1 MSKKKRTRAKKG
13 FKHKTLLTLIGIFIL
28 TISSVAVVL
37 ILQFH
42 GNGTRFWIAV
52 SSDHG
57 QGTPSAY
64 VDNGTS
70 FTASVT
76 SPADVVANDHQW
88 VCTGYSVDG
97 EALVAGTSYTFASV
111 TAEHTIVFSWKQQF
125 YITVTSAH
133 GTPTVSS
140 WVDEGASFTASVTSP
155 ADVVAD
161 DHEWIC
167 TGYIVD
173 GGTAVEGNDY
183 TFTNVTKGHNITF
196 SWKEQPLGKRIK
208 IVNKQIPSGYI
219 MGFPI
224 DAGLVNG
231 MNVEIIP
238 SPDQK
243 VAIRFTAKLSGT
255 VTALYIYAY
264 ALQGEPSL
272 RIGLQ
277 GDSSGSPSGQ
287 WINGNAFGT
296 TQLSSSGGFK
306 AVQLPAAVNITEG
319 QIYHLVI
326 EPAGDP
332 LNGSVAIITYQA
344 NGLGQPLNPDDPD
357 IVWNDTRMNTLIYDG
372 QGWQEKDK
380 WPIFVVQYDDGRSE
394 GQPYSLSAQW
404 VVWGSTTVGQ
414 TIVPASNYT
423 IAKIAFV
430 VGLTGQP
437 KDNLYYE
444 VRDSNNTVLANGL
457 FAEASQLTAQ
467 RTWIEVTLPSAVSL
481 QMGQVYRFVL
491 LSNGTDLGNAY
502 YLFGHEYTY
511 DQDYVAG
518 YGGLQHQ
525 LTLSL
530 NNGEN
535 WADNQDADAIFRLT
549 NAG

>member
-1 MSKKKRTRAKKG
+1 
-13 FKHKTLLTLIGIFIL
+13 
-28 TISSVAVVL
+28 
-37 ILQFH
+37 
-42 GNGTRFWIAV
+42 
-52 SSDHG
+52 
-57 QGTPSAY
+57 
-64 VDNGTS
+64 
-70 FTASVT
+70 
-76 SPADVVANDHQW
+76 
-88 VCTGYSVDG
+88 
-97 EALVAGTSYTFASV
+97 
-111 TAEHTIVFSWKQQF
+111 
-125 YITVTSAH
+125 
-133 GTPTVSS
+133 
-140 WVDEGASFTASVTSP
+140 
-155 ADVVAD
+155 
-161 DHEWIC
+161 
-167 TGYIVD
+167 
-173 GGTAVEGNDY
+173 
-183 TFTNVTKGHNITF
+183 
-196 SWKEQPLGKRIK
+196 
-208 IVNKQIPSGYI
+208 
-219 MGFPI
+219 
-224 DAGLVNG
+224 
-231 MNVEIIP
+231 
-238 SPDQK
+238 
-243 VAIRFTAKLSGT
+243 
-255 VTALYIYAY
+255 
-264 ALQGEPSL
+264 
-272 RIGLQ
+272 
-277 GDSSGSPSGQ
+277 
-287 WINGNAFGT
+287 
-296 TQLSSSGGFK
+296 
-306 AVQLPAAVNITEG
+306 
-319 QIYHLVI
+319 
-326 EPAGDP
+326 
-332 LNGSVAIITYQA
+332 
-344 NGLGQPLNPDDPD
+344 
-357 IVWNDTRMNTLIYDG
+357 MNTLIYDG